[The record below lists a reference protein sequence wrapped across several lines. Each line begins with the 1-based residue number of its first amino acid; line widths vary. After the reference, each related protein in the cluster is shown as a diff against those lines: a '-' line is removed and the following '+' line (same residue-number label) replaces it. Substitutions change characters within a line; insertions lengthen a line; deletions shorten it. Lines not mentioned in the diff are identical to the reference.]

1 MKVRRRAEPVSAGFE
16 QPRKAKGQALVLAI
30 VSLLVLCLG
39 IIVLFNTGQ
48 AVSKKVEL
56 VNTADAAAYSVGVEQ
71 ARAFNLIAYMNRAT
85 VANQVAV
92 AQMVSWYSWTN
103 FMLRGTDN
111 FKDAV
116 QGIAILFDISIV
128 GAEVGAALQE
138 IVSVLSEVKT
148 AVQEIRDGM
157 QVAFSAGVTAIS
169 ALDAAYSDASQL
181 IAIGEP
187 QSSLLLAR
195 KIVQLNTDN
204 KATVGVRGMGLLESD
219 AIAAAQYARRYTIP
233 TAGRRTA
240 DADRLANVV
249 MEARDG
255 FSKKRNGGI
264 GPIHK
269 RGGTDLVN
277 YRDWVGVDT
286 LNVKFRSF
294 IPPVKID
301 VPLAWG
307 GAAAVAR
314 TPTSFRSVASPG
326 INNGRG
332 WDSAYEI
339 DRGHYSRYADGLDNN
354 AASSRVLSSPAMGG
368 TGKAWLKSYSGT
380 SPGLQDYNDVAADKA
395 TVPYDNGRSA
405 AQNGVNK
412 VDVGPVFTVLVEQA
426 MNTVR
431 TSENVQGIG
440 GPPDFQTKDQAVSN
454 SMTAISTAQVYFSRP
469 RELFASVIDS
479 RRELGSLFSPYWQ
492 VRLVD
497 TPCSVRWEVAASYGG
512 AAACAK

>member
-1 MKVRRRAEPVSAGFE
+1 MKMLRRAVPVSAGFA
-16 QPRKAKGQALVLAI
+16 QRRNVKGQALVLAI

-39 IIVLFNTGQ
+39 VIVLFNTGQ
-48 AVSKKVEL
+48 TVSKKVEL
-56 VNTADAAAYSVGVEQ
+56 VNAADAAAYSVGIEQ

-116 QGIAILFDISIV
+116 QAIAVLFDISIV

-138 IVSVLSEVKT
+138 VVSALSEVKT
-148 AVQEIRDGM
+148 VVQELRDGM
-157 QVAFSAGVTAIS
+157 QVAFSAGVTVIS
-169 ALDAAYSDASQL
+169 ALDSAYSEASQL
-181 IAIGEP
+181 IAVGEP

-219 AIAAAQYARRYTIP
+219 AIAAAQYAKRYTIP

-240 DADRLANVV
+240 EADRFANVV

-255 FSKKRNGGI
+255 FSRKRNGGI

-269 RGGTDLVN
+269 RGGTDLVD

-286 LNVKFRSF
+286 LNAKLRIWPV
-294 IPPVKID
+294 VKID
-301 VPLAWG
+301 VPMAWG

-314 TPTSFRSVASPG
+314 TPASFRSVASPG
-326 INNGRG
+326 INQGRG
-332 WDSAYEI
+332 WDSPYEI

-354 AASSRVLSSPAMGG
+354 AASRNVLSSPAMGG
-368 TGKAWLKSYSGT
+368 TSKAWLKSYSGT
-380 SPGLQDYNDVAADKA
+380 SPGLPDYNDVAADKA

-405 AQNGVNK
+405 AQNGVGK
-412 VDVGPVFTVLVEQA
+412 VDAGPVFSVLVEQPIH
-426 MNTVR
+426 TVR
-431 TSENVQGIG
+431 TSQNVKGIG
-440 GPPDFQTKDQAVSN
+440 GPPDFQTQDQAVGDSI
-454 SMTAISTAQVYFSRP
+454 SAIASAQVYFSRP
-469 RELFASVIDS
+469 RELFPNVIDS
-479 RRELGSLFSPYWQ
+479 GRELGSLFSPYWQ

-497 TPCSVRWEVAASYGG
+497 TPCLVRQEVAASYGS
-512 AAACAK
+512 AAPCVN

>member
-1 MKVRRRAEPVSAGFE
+1 MKMLRRAEPVGAGFA
-16 QPRKAKGQALVLAI
+16 QGKAKGQALILAVI
-30 VSLLVLCLG
+30 SLLVLCLG
-39 IIVLFNTGQ
+39 VIVLFNTGQ
-48 AVSKKVEL
+48 TVSKKVEL

-103 FMLRGTDN
+103 YMLRGTDN

-116 QGIAILFDISIV
+116 QAIAVLFDVSVV
-128 GAEVGAALQE
+128 GAEIGAGLQE
-138 IVSVLSEVKT
+138 VVSVLSEVKT

-195 KIVQLNTDN
+195 KIVALNTDN
-204 KATVGVRGMGLLESD
+204 KATVGVRGMGLLETN
-219 AIAAAQYARRYTIP
+219 AIAAAKYASRYTIP

-255 FSKKRNGGI
+255 FSKKRNGDI

-286 LNVKFRSF
+286 LNAKFS
-294 IPPVKID
+294 IWPAKYD
-301 VPLAWG
+301 VGLSWG
-307 GAAAVAR
+307 GAAALAR
-314 TPTSFRSVASPG
+314 TPATFRSVASPG

-339 DRGHYSRYADGLDNN
+339 DRGHYSRYAGGLDNN
-354 AASSRVLSSPAMGG
+354 DASGDVLSSPAMGG
-368 TGKAWLKSYSGT
+368 TSKTWLKSYSGT
-380 SPGLQDYNDVAADKA
+380 SPGLQDYNDVPAGKSI
-395 TVPYDNGRSA
+395 VPYDPTGKA
-405 AQNGVNK
+405 PIDQ
-412 VDVGPVFTVLVEQA
+412 VGPVFTVLVEQP
-426 MNTVR
+426 MNTVH

-440 GPPDFQTKDQAVSN
+440 GPPDFQTKDQAVAD
-454 SMTAISTAQVYFSRP
+454 SMTAMSTAQVYFSRP
-469 RELFASVIDS
+469 RELFANVIDS

-497 TPCSVRWEVAASYGG
+497 TPCAVRWEVAASYGG

>member
-1 MKVRRRAEPVSAGFE
+1 MKMRRRAEPVGAGFE
-16 QPRKAKGQALVLAI
+16 SFRRAKGQALVLAV

-39 IIVLFNTGQ
+39 VIVLFNTGQ
-48 AVSKKVEL
+48 TVSKKVEL

-92 AQMVSWYSWTN
+92 AQMASWYSWTN

-204 KATVGVRGMGLLESD
+204 KATVGVRGMGLLETD
-219 AIAAAQYARRYTIP
+219 AIAAAKYARRYTIP
-233 TAGRRTA
+233 TAGGRTA

-255 FSKKRNGGI
+255 FSRKRDGGI

-286 LNVKFRSF
+286 LNVKFHSL

-326 INNGRG
+326 INSGRG
-332 WDSAYEI
+332 WDSTYEI

-354 AASSRVLSSPAMGG
+354 AASGQVLSSPAMGG
-368 TGKAWLKSYSGT
+368 TSKAWLKSYSGT
-380 SPGLQDYNDVAADKA
+380 SPGLQDYNDVAADRA

-405 AQNGVNK
+405 TQNGVNK
-412 VDVGPVFTVLVEQA
+412 VDVGPVFTVLVEQP

-431 TSENVQGIG
+431 TSQNVQGIG
-440 GPPDFQTKDQAVSN
+440 GPPDFQTQDQAVGDN
-454 SMTAISTAQVYFSRP
+454 MTAMSTAQVYFSRP
-469 RELFASVIDS
+469 RELFANVIDS
-479 RRELGSLFSPYWQ
+479 RRETGSLFSPYWQ
-492 VRLVD
+492 VRLID
-497 TPCSVRWEVAASYGG
+497 TPCSVRWEVAASYG
-512 AAACAK
+512 AAALCAK